1 MRHDRLGLLSS
12 CVKKEC
18 RTASLVLRAAQMKW
32 NLDFA
37 NLATEMEF
45 ETMEKLRQ
53 GYRDDSF
60 V

>member
-1 MRHDRLGLLSS
+1 M
-12 CVKKEC
+12 V
-18 RTASLVLRAAQMKW
+18 VRAAQMKW

-53 GYRDDSF
+53 GYRDDGF
-60 V
+60 VQTHNGTN